1 MAIVLIPAGDGCA
14 EKMHCRS
21 GFTSAQVV
29 THNIAAN
36 ETLAA
41 IAKSK
46 HLEVSEDPMLMD
58 EGKALILE
66 IHCTA

>member
-1 MAIVLIPAGDGCA
+1 M
-14 EKMHCRS
+14 
-21 GFTSAQVV
+21 V
-29 THNIAAN
+29 THHIAAN

>member
-1 MAIVLIPAGDGCA
+1 MLIPEGDDCA
-14 EKMHCRS
+14 EKMHFQS

-29 THNIAAN
+29 THHIAAN

>member
-1 MAIVLIPAGDGCA
+1 MLIPEGDDCA
-14 EKMHCRS
+14 EKMHFQS
-21 GFTSAQVV
+21 GFTSAKVV
-29 THNIAAN
+29 THHIAAN